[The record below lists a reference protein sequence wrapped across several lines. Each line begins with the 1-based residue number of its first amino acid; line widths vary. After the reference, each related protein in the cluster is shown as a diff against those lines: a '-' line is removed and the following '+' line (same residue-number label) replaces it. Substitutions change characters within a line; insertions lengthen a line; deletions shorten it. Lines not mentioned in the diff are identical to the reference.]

1 MNLPTCCCTIFF
13 PSPFF
18 FFFFRQVDFHGR
30 QLDLWINITVFVFL
44 FFFLNPH
51 KKNCCEHSWK
61 CSVMIVF
68 MPLFPYDIADTRIKR
83 KEGRFWNVWFRVRAR
98 SLYSVWPHLFF
109 IFSGLRHTDLLP
121 PPTYF
126 LFFFLKK
133 GPQIAGG
140 IVSIL
145 PLPYDSRNIKRKK
158 DLKKCFLSR
167 DVRGQALEMQS
178 AEIGNALSPSLV
190 CTWKGLQV
198 STCLAP
204 GRHAIGPTVI

>member
-1 MNLPTCCCTIFF
+1 
-13 PSPFF
+13 
-18 FFFFRQVDFHGR
+18 
-30 QLDLWINITVFVFL
+30 
-44 FFFLNPH
+44 
-51 KKNCCEHSWK
+51 
-61 CSVMIVF
+61 MIVF
-68 MPLFPYDIADTRIKR
+68 MPLFPYDIVDTRIKR

-109 IFSGLRHTDLLP
+109 ILFFQGSDT
-121 PPTYF
+121 PTSSPLQLIFY
-126 LFFFLKK
+126 FFLKK

-145 PLPYDSRNIKRKK
+145 PLPYDSRNIKRKEK
-158 DLKKCFLSR
+158 IWKMFLSR

-204 GRHAIGPTVI
+204 GRRAIGPTVI